1 MTPRLHT
8 ASIGAKGRIFI
19 DGIEHIVAADYPQPP
34 TVETLAPGLH
44 ILAIGLVCKE
54 IHLEGDEP
62 HNFEPTPLYDQLL
75 KEQENA

>member
-8 ASIGAKGRIFI
+8 AIIGAKGRIFI
-19 DGIEHIVAADYPQPP
+19 DGIEHIVLEDNPEPAI
-34 TVETLAPGLH
+34 ETIAPGIH
-44 ILAIGLVCKE
+44 ILKVGIICKE

>member
-8 ASIGAKGRIFI
+8 AIIGAKGRIFI
-19 DGIEHIVAADYPQPP
+19 DGIEHIVLEDNPEPAI
-34 TVETLAPGLH
+34 ETIAPGIHTLKVG
-44 ILAIGLVCKE
+44 IICKE
-54 IHLEGDEP
+54 IHLECDEP